1 MMSAAFLFHV
11 LFLLLRIS
19 RGQTQTNKSKS
30 SVHICQ
36 YFYCKHSRRHH
47 PESNCLSLLKV
58 AIHKETDEVTVF
70 QSLAHGDHIQ
80 KGGLTLLAKEIMR
93 EKIRQH
99 KSVAQIHDSLVVCL
113 FLCLSFELKLKPL
126 KCEA

>member
-11 LFLLLRIS
+11 LFLLFRIS

-80 KGGLTLLAKEIMR
+80 KGGLTQLAKEIMR

-99 KSVAQIHDSLVVCL
+99 KSVAQIHDFLVVCL